1 MQVQTKR
8 FGPVEIDPSRVLN
21 FPKGLIGFPEYQDYV
36 ILDVSGGDS
45 VLQWLQ
51 SVQEPSLGFVT
62 LALCEAF
69 PDYDP
74 EFCPSDL
81 SDLQGDSPDDL
92 MMLGVVTVPPD
103 IRRMTVNLQAPLVIN
118 PAKRVGKQVIVTSPE
133 YTTKHQVFQTI
144 ESLIKRTG

>member
-8 FGPVEIDPSRVLN
+8 FGPLDIDPSRVIN
-21 FPKGLIGFPEYQDYV
+21 FPNGLIGFPEYQDYV
-36 ILDVSGGDS
+36 ILDFGGGDS

-51 SVQEPSLGFVT
+51 SVKEPSLGFVT
-62 LALCEAF
+62 LALYEAF

-81 SDLQGDSPDDL
+81 SHLQGESPNDL
-92 MMLGVVTVPPD
+92 ITLGVVTVPAD
-103 IRRMTVNLQAPLVIN
+103 IRKMTANLQAPLVIN
-118 PAKRVGKQVIVTSPE
+118 PVKRLGKQVIVTSSE
-133 YTTKHQVFQTI
+133 YSTKHQVFQTI